1 MTLVIETHGLR
12 KEFGSG
18 RGRIVA
24 VDGLDLAVPSGGVH
38 GFLGP
43 NGSGKTTTIR
53 MLLGLARASAG
64 EMALFGER
72 VPAALPRVIG
82 RIGAVV
88 EQPQFTPGFSGRRN
102 LRLLA
107 RTAGVDPRRVPLVLE
122 QVGLAGRERDRF
134 RTYSLGMKQRLAIAA
149 TLLKEPDLL
158 ILDEPSNG
166 LDPAGIRDMRELVT
180 GLADAGVTVLL
191 SSHILAEVQQVCHS
205 VTIIGNGRTVA
216 SGSVESLLGESR
228 SRTRVGVGDP
238 ARAAA
243 MLERAGYGVER
254 DGDDVLVE
262 GHDHPE
268 EISRLL
274 AGERALRLRAL
285 RHPSR
290 PGDRVPPAHARPSGG
305 GCPMSRRSG
314 AVTERPALPK
324 LVGVELTRFRS
335 RRAILLLVA
344 AAIVLSGLFAAKLA
358 WDTRPITP
366 EDLATAKAQAAINAK
381 DRQVQADLKACRERP
396 EEYIGA
402 GGTAEQCAETILPR
416 PESYL
421 ARGPLDV
428 DDVLPGHGIAVAI
441 LLVVLMML
449 AGTTFAGAD
458 WASGSMS
465 NQLLFESQ
473 RSRIWTAKAL
483 ALGIGVLVVTAL
495 GLAGVLGARA
505 PGRAPTRHRGRRR
518 PPGRR
523 RLAPGPHARAR
534 GGRRGAGLRPDH
546 AVPAH
551 GGDRGAAVRRERRGG
566 DPAQPAAVLGL
577 RPDLPQP
584 QRLCV
589 VAGRDAVLRLDDHV
603 LRRRRLRPGP
613 HAGDVAGR
621 PADRGRVRGRDGG
634 LAGLVPAPRPAL
646 RLRSSA

>member
-82 RIGAVV
+82 RVGAVV

-122 QVGLAGRERDRF
+122 QVGLAGRARDRF

-158 ILDEPSNG
+158 VLDEPSNG

-238 ARAAA
+238 TRAAA

-274 AGERALRLRAL
+274 AGEQLYV
-285 RHPSR
+285 S
-290 PGDRVPPAHARPSGG
+290 
-305 GCPMSRRSG
+305 
-314 AVTERPALPK
+314 
-324 LVGVELTRFRS
+324 ELS
-335 RRAILLLVA
+335 AI
-344 AAIVLSGLFAAKLA
+344 
-358 WDTRPITP
+358 
-366 EDLATAKAQAAINAK
+366 
-381 DRQVQADLKACRERP
+381 
-396 EEYIGA
+396 
-402 GGTAEQCAETILPR
+402 
-416 PESYL
+416 
-421 ARGPLDV
+421 
-428 DDVLPGHGIAVAI
+428 
-441 LLVVLMML
+441 
-449 AGTTFAGAD
+449 
-458 WASGSMS
+458 
-465 NQLLFESQ
+465 
-473 RSRIWTAKAL
+473 
-483 ALGIGVLVVTAL
+483 
-495 GLAGVLGARA
+495 
-505 PGRAPTRHRGRRR
+505 
-518 PPGRR
+518 
-523 RLAPGPHARAR
+523 
-534 GGRRGAGLRPDH
+534 
-546 AVPAH
+546 
-551 GGDRGAAVRRERRGG
+551 
-566 DPAQPAAVLGL
+566 
-577 RPDLPQP
+577 RPDLETVFLQLTGDSP
-584 QRLCV
+584 
-589 VAGRDAVLRLDDHV
+589 AEDAR
-603 LRRRRLRPGP
+603 
-613 HAGDVAGR
+613 
-621 PADRGRVRGRDGG
+621 
-634 LAGLVPAPRPAL
+634 
-646 RLRSSA
+646 